1 MRQITTFVIAAVV
14 IGVSM
19 FAVAGGAA
27 GQGAYSDEAIQA
39 AIDIGAWDK
48 VQDIRPSCT
57 AEVGGFWNKL
67 SENLAASEGWGGVRK
82 FSIVGWSPLSRAAWI
97 ARDAK
102 QKYMPTP
109 QPSDD
114 HIVGTLADDVF
125 VVRVTPEDLGNVVTA
140 ARLADTGI
148 EHVVIRPRGD

>member
-39 AIDIGAWDK
+39 AIDIGARDK

-67 SENLAASEGWGGVRK
+67 SENLAASEGWGGGAQVQHRRLVPT
-82 FSIVGWSPLSRAAWI
+82 IAGGMDRTGREAEVHAHAA
-97 ARDAK
+97 AERR
-102 QKYMPTP
+102 
-109 QPSDD
+109 S
-114 HIVGTLADDVF
+114 H
-125 VVRVTPEDLGNVVTA
+125 
-140 ARLADTGI
+140 
-148 EHVVIRPRGD
+148 RGDAGG

>member
-1 MRQITTFVIAAVV
+1 
-14 IGVSM
+14 
-19 FAVAGGAA
+19 
-27 GQGAYSDEAIQA
+27 
-39 AIDIGAWDK
+39 
-48 VQDIRPSCT
+48 
-57 AEVGGFWNKL
+57 
-67 SENLAASEGWGGVRK
+67 
-82 FSIVGWSPLSRAAWI
+82 
-97 ARDAK
+97 
-102 QKYMPTP
+102 MPTP